1 MGKTQSK
8 GVIINNSDS
17 LSANLFSFVITFAL
31 PLGQKK
37 GKDKQI
43 LKEIVLCDF
52 ENTLRYVLL
61 E

>member
-1 MGKTQSK
+1 M
-8 GVIINNSDS
+8 IINNSDS
-17 LSANLFSFVITFAL
+17 LSGHLFSFVITFPL
-31 PLGQKK
+31 PGQKI

-61 E
+61 G

>member
-1 MGKTQSK
+1 MGKTQTK

-17 LSANLFSFVITFAL
+17 LSANLFSFVITCAL
-31 PLGQKK
+31 PGQKK

-61 E
+61 G

>member
-31 PLGQKK
+31 PGQKN
-37 GKDKQI
+37 GKDKQT